1 MAEMIKNSGVNT
13 PCYSFPQPIDVNEE
27 KVKLYGLPFDTEFKF
42 YSIFQWI
49 DRKNPRGL
57 LRAYWKAFE
66 GNDKVCLIL
75 KTYGQNYSPTEY
87 ERIKKDIEKWKKEL
101 GLKSYPKIFLVK
113 KLMTNHEIKR
123 LHATGDCYV
132 ASSSGEGWNRP
143 VQEAMLY
150 GKPVISGSNGGI
162 TDLMDNYCHV
172 ESKFVNA
179 TEVSQIPW
187 YTSDMR
193 WRELDEKSLVNAMKS
208 IYSNYKANS
217 LTVKSA
223 QKFVINEFS
232 FREVGRAMKLRL
244 LDIYETMQ

>member
-1 MAEMIKNSGVNT
+1 
-13 PCYSFPQPIDVNEE
+13 
-27 KVKLYGLPFDTEFKF
+27 LYGLPFDTEFKF

-75 KTYGQNYSPTEY
+75 KTYGQNYSPNEY

-150 GKPVISGSNGGI
+150 GKPVISGDVGGI
-162 TDLMDNYCHV
+162 TDLMKEYYKV
-172 ESKFVNA
+172 ESKSVLA
-179 TEVSQIPW
+179 TEQSQIPW
-187 YTSDMR
+187 YTHDMS
-193 WRELDEKSLVNAMKS
+193 WKELDEKSLTEQMKFV
-208 IYSNYKANS
+208 YSNYKEAKALS
-217 LTVKSA
+217 GYAQHTV
-223 QKFVINEFS
+223 VTEFS
-232 FREVGRAMKLRL
+232 FQYIGQMMKTRL
-244 LDIYETMQ
+244 QEIYEAMQ